1 MKISVNGTLTS
12 RRTSDVVTLVKPNR
26 NEPGAESRDGVQN

>member
-1 MKISVNGTLTS
+1 MKINVNRTWTG
-12 RRTSDVVTLVKPNR
+12 RRTPDVVTLVKPSR

>member
-1 MKISVNGTLTS
+1 MKINVNGTLTGK
-12 RRTSDVVTLVKPNR
+12 RTRDVVAVVKPDR

>member
-1 MKISVNGTLTS
+1 MKIYVNGTLTG
-12 RRTSDVVTLVKPNR
+12 RRTPDVVTLVKPSR

>member
-1 MKISVNGTLTS
+1 MKTSVNGTLTG
-12 RRTSDVVTLVKPNR
+12 RRTPDVVTLVKPNR

>member
-1 MKISVNGTLTS
+1 MNINVNGTLTG
-12 RRTSDVVTLVKPNR
+12 RRTPDVVTLVKPSR

>member
-1 MKISVNGTLTS
+1 MKINVNGTTG
-12 RRTSDVVTLVKPNR
+12 RRTPDVVTLVKPSR

>member
-1 MKISVNGTLTS
+1 MKTNVNGTLTG
-12 RRTSDVVTLVKPNR
+12 RRTPDVVPVVKPNR